1 MDAIFVYMSK
11 ERTPPS
17 LTPLRF
23 VDPLKGPC
31 NNDKHYSLKDERLAW
46 LTTVNHASHRV
57 HIIDVVVRSRDNTFK
72 PRFLV
77 SYQKIRQG
85 DPRLL
90 FGLRE
95 YVASLINLAFVTHKA
110 AT

>member
-1 MDAIFVYMSK
+1 MDTEFFYMSK
-11 ERTPPS
+11 RRTSPS

-31 NNDKHYSLKDERLAW
+31 NNDKLFSLKDERPAW

-57 HIIDVVVRSRDNTFK
+57 HMIDVVVRSRDNTFK

-77 SYQKIRQG
+77 SYQTIRQA
-85 DPRLL
+85 D
-90 FGLRE
+90 
-95 YVASLINLAFVTHKA
+95 A
-110 AT
+110 